1 MEHWDFKLIDN
12 IELFF
17 QNYGYIAVFIGTFLE
32 GEIFLIVVGIFI
44 KLKLLNPA
52 LSLIFAIL
60 GAFVHEILYFFV
72 GKWKGKKFL
81 EENRYTQKNFQ
92 KAKELLNKYG
102 VYSIFLI
109 RFLYGMR
116 MVPMMLMGASGIGVA
131 KFTVF
136 NLISLL
142 VWAIVYLA
150 LGYFFG
156 HTAEMVFG
164 KVKEYY
170 FIFIIFVIVV
180 ITLIVLY
187 PYIKKRLKIK

>member
-1 MEHWDFKLIDN
+1 MIEN
-12 IELFF
+12 VELFF

-52 LSLIFAIL
+52 LSLVFAIL
-60 GAFVHEILYFFV
+60 GAFIHEILYFFV

-81 EENRYTQKNFQ
+81 EENKYTQKSFQ

-116 MVPMMLMGASGIGVA
+116 MVPMMLMGASGIGVVR
-131 KFTVF
+131 FTVF

-142 VWAIVYLA
+142 IWAILYLA

-156 HTAEMVFG
+156 HTAEMMFG

-170 FIFIIFVIVV
+170 FIFIISVIAV
-180 ITLIVLY
+180 ITLIVIY
-187 PYIKKRLKIK
+187 PFLKKKLKFR